1 MVAAMACE
9 TYLPSAE
16 KYRLRNSYALKIG
29 VSVETVTLSV
39 SCASMKISL
48 IAIIYDPAI
57 ATAALS
63 VLNSQLAT
71 PAQSQNTFYPTGS
84 VTVEDV
90 TSYITTVTTDIMPP
104 SPHMPPMPPAPPS
117 PPPLPPYPPPP
128 PIRVQ
133 CGCLG
138 GKHAFLESSTSM
150 CVKTTADGTSC
161 RVPSSYSAGGAA
173 ICPGDHTLCS
183 GDATA
188 PADLTISSGQGGGN
202 GACTNLWTS
211 KKCGR
216 KVRKVKCHKKK
227 VARSCQRACKLC

>member
-84 VTVEDV
+84 VTG
-90 TSYITTVTTDIMPP
+90 
-104 SPHMPPMPPAPPS
+104 
-117 PPPLPPYPPPP
+117 
-128 PIRVQ
+128 
-133 CGCLG
+133 GCYVVHHNRHDRYYAAQST
-138 GKHAFLESSTSM
+138 HATNATSTSFS
-150 CVKTTADGTSC
+150 TAIATL
-161 RVPSSYSAGGAA
+161 SA
-173 ICPGDHTLCS
+173 
-183 GDATA
+183 A
-188 PADLTISSGQGGGN
+188 PAHS
-202 GACTNLWTS
+202 
-211 KKCGR
+211 
-216 KVRKVKCHKKK
+216 
-227 VARSCQRACKLC
+227 RAMRLPWR